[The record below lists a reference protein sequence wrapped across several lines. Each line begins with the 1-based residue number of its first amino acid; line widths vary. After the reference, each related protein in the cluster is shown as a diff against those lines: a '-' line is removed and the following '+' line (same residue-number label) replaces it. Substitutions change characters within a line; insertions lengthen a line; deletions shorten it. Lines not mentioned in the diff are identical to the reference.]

1 MNKAHEFYPMMTRT
15 IKSLLKITALPDL
28 QHTIEIIIEYP
39 NHKSDGSILDL
50 AIIDELDR
58 QYARWNK
65 GGKK

>member
-1 MNKAHEFYPMMTRT
+1 MERTREFYPMITRT
-15 IKSLLKITALPDL
+15 IKSLLKIVALCDL
-28 QHTIEIIIEYP
+28 QHTIELITDYP
-39 NHKSDGSILDL
+39 NHKSDGSILDG